1 MSDLSLKRMLEAYK
15 EMAGAPTFLST
26 FFQTGPR
33 DIHNANTVEF
43 DVRRDGRPIAVA
55 VTSYKA
61 GGQINQIE
69 KFTNKSF
76 EPPIL
81 YEEFALNSLE
91 LMQRQM
97 GQDPFQDV
105 NFMSAA
111 QMRLSEGVEKML
123 MKIRRTVEL
132 QAAQVLQTG
141 VVTLTDSAGNT
152 VYTVD
157 FGMRASHQIDA
168 GVDWDETTSDPISDL
183 EAMDE
188 QVRLNGKKRIS
199 DFILGDSAR
208 SSFLSNSKVQAL
220 LENRRIVIGGIAP
233 TMPSEDQIFIGTIN
247 INGHIANLWGYQ
259 ASYDSPN
266 GGTDTKYV
274 SDWNVIGLSRDAVRR
289 ATFGGIPR
297 IVAPDPRVAPLGI
310 GSLVAADRGIAV
322 TTNAWVDPRGEN
334 VFGSVATRPLMI
346 PVAIDAHAVLNAKVT

>member
-15 EMAGAPTFLST
+15 EMAGAPTFLSS
-26 FFQTGPR
+26 FFSTGPR
-33 DIHNANTVEF
+33 DIHNSDTVEF

-55 VTSYKA
+55 VTSYKS
-61 GGQINQIE
+61 GGQINSIE
-69 KFTNKSF
+69 QFTNKEF
-76 EPPIL
+76 TPPIL

-91 LMQRQM
+91 LMKRQM

-132 QAAQVLQTG
+132 QASQIFQTG
-141 VVTLTDSAGNT
+141 VVTLNDADGNT

-157 FGMRASHQIDA
+157 FGMKAAHQLDA
-168 GVDWDETTSDPISDL
+168 TVDWDETTADPVVDL

-188 QVRLNGKKRIS
+188 QIRVNGKKRMTDVIM
-199 DFILGDSAR
+199 GDNAR
-208 SSFLSNSKVQAL
+208 RNFVNNSKVRDL
-220 LENRRIVIGGIAP
+220 LDNRRIVFGGIAP
-233 TMPSEDQIFIGTIN
+233 TMPSEDQIFVGTIN
-247 INGHIANLWGYQ
+247 INGNIVNLWGYQ
-259 ASYDSPN
+259 GSYDDPQSGN
-266 GGTDTKYV
+266 DTKYI
-274 SDWNVIGLSRDAVRR
+274 STNNVVGLARDAVRR

-310 GSLVAADRGIAV
+310 GSLLAAERGIAA

-346 PVAIDAHAVLNAKVT
+346 PVAIDAHAVLNSKVT